1 MIGNATDRMDGGID
15 NGNICDNCASPTQ
28 HPPPGPDQLIQPQ
41 VLSNPAK
48 SRRVTAHADG
58 RALCIVT
65 TPQSPTL
72 QWFHR
77 DKTLRGSDFASAT
90 STCLMVDEINKCS
103 VYWQWTRQSR
113 TAGVA
118 I

>member
-1 MIGNATDRMDGGID
+1 MTVLTMVISVIIAPPH
-15 NGNICDNCASPTQ
+15 PT
-28 HPPPGPDQLIQPQ
+28 PGPDQLIQPQ

-48 SRRVTAHADG
+48 SRRVTAHGDD

-77 DKTLRGSDFASAT
+77 DKTLRIREGSMF
-90 STCLMVDEINKCS
+90 N
-103 VYWQWTRQSR
+103 
-113 TAGVA
+113 G
-118 I
+118 

>member
-1 MIGNATDRMDGGID
+1 MIGNVTDRMDDGID
-15 NGNICDNCASPTQ
+15 NGNICDNCASPPT
-28 HPPPGPDQLIQPQ
+28 PGPDQLIQPQ

-48 SRRVTAHADG
+48 SRRVTASGDD

-65 TPQSPTL
+65 TPHQH
-72 QWFHR
+72 FN
-77 DKTLRGSDFASAT
+77 GSIVTKHFASARGA
-90 STCLMVDEINKCS
+90 CLMVDEINKCS

-113 TAGVA
+113 TAGVT

>member
-1 MIGNATDRMDGGID
+1 MRLL
-15 NGNICDNCASPTQ
+15 
-28 HPPPGPDQLIQPQ
+28 HPAPSPDQLIQPQ

-48 SRRVTAHADG
+48 SRRVTARGDG
-58 RALCIVT
+58 RALWIVT

-72 QWFHR
+72 QWFHG
-77 DKTLRGSDFASAT
+77 DKTLRGSDLASAT
-90 STCLMVDEINKCS
+90 RTWLMVDEINKCS
-103 VYWQWTRQSR
+103 VYGQWTRQSR

>member
-1 MIGNATDRMDGGID
+1 MDDGID
-15 NGNICDNCASPTQ
+15 NGNICDNCASPPT
-28 HPPPGPDQLIQPQ
+28 PGPDQLIQPQ

-77 DKTLRGSDFASAT
+77 DKTLRISEGTMF
-90 STCLMVDEINKCS
+90 N
-103 VYWQWTRQSR
+103 
-113 TAGVA
+113 G
-118 I
+118 